1 MISVL
6 IPARNGGE
14 LLARCL
20 ETIYEQTIDEEFEV
34 VIVDSG
40 STDGSVERARAL
52 GARVYEIPASE
63 FHHGR
68 TRNLLVS
75 HARGEVVV
83 FTSHDAVPDGTD
95 WLEHLTA
102 PLRRGDPGVGG
113 VYGRQAAHA
122 DATPPERYFLDFLY
136 GPSPR
141 VQSASSV
148 DELTME
154 TTLFSN
160 ANSAM
165 PRALLEKFPFAD
177 DVLIAEDQDWSRRV
191 LLDGWKIVYEPRAVV
206 RHSHAYTIRS
216 AFKRFFESGVAGS
229 RTFLAGGPSA
239 QRALRR
245 KGVEYA
251 VGELRWMASSGNAK
265 WIPYTCVYEGMKFLG
280 IQLGARHERL
290 PRFLKRR
297 WTNYP
302 RWFA

>member
-1 MISVL
+1 LISVL

-14 LLARCL
+14 LLVRCI
-20 ETIYEQTIDEEFEV
+20 EAINAQRVDEQFEV

-40 STDGSVERARAL
+40 STDGSPVRAREL

-68 TRNLLVS
+68 TRNLLAS
-75 HARGEVVV
+75 HARGDVLVW
-83 FTSHDAVPDGTD
+83 TSHDAVPEGTD
-95 WLEHLTA
+95 WLELLTA
-102 PLRRGDPGVGG
+102 PLRRGDEGVGG

-122 DATPPERYFLDFLY
+122 DATPPERYFLDYLY
-136 GPSPR
+136 GPEPR
-141 VQSASSV
+141 VQRASSV

-154 TTLFSN
+154 TTLYSN

-165 PRALLEKFPFAD
+165 PRSLLETFPFAD

-191 LLDGWKIVYEPRAVV
+191 LLQGWSIVYEPRACV
-206 RHSHAYTIRS
+206 RHSHRYTIRS

-229 RTFLAGGPSA
+229 RTFLAGGSSA

-245 KGVEYA
+245 KGAEYA
-251 VGELRWMASSGNAK
+251 LGELRWMAGSGNAR
-265 WIPYTCVYEGMKFLG
+265 WIPYTCVYEGMKFLA
-280 IQLGARHERL
+280 IQLGHRHERL
-290 PRFLKRR
+290 PRALKRR

-302 RWFA
+302 SWFD